1 MDNHK
6 IKEIRVEILTIGDE
20 LLYGQITDTNAQWMS
35 EKMSESGFRVI
46 RKTTVGDQEDAILT
60 AFAEAENRADIL
72 LITGGLGPTADDLTK
87 PMLSRYFNSKLVLHE
102 DALENIRQ
110 IFEKR
115 GFELTERNRQQAELP
130 DKCEYV
136 PNPLGTAPGMW
147 FEKEGKVFVSMP
159 GVPHEMK
166 HMMEVSIIPELIH
179 HFSPPV
185 IYHRMIRTSGIG
197 ESWLAEKI
205 KDWEEALPENIKLAY
220 LPSLGEVRLRLTAFG
235 EHKEGLQK
243 LVEEKTRQLLP
254 LIEEWVYGYD
264 DDSLALAV
272 GRLLQKEGKTIAV
285 AESCTSGFVSYTLTS
300 IPGSSSYF
308 NGSIVAYG
316 NAVKESQLNVK
327 AETLQQYGAVSE
339 QAAREMAEGV
349 REALQ
354 SDYGLA
360 TTGIAGPGGGSAE
373 KPVGL
378 VWVALS
384 NGKQTIA
391 KKFRFTKGR
400 DINIRY
406 STTALLH
413 LFRQTLVKND
423 WQSAGKY

>member
-1 MDNHK
+1 MDNHN

-35 EKMSESGFRVI
+35 EKMSESGFRVV
-46 RKTTVGDQEDAILT
+46 RQTTVGDQEEAILT

-87 PMLSRYFNSKLVLHE
+87 PMLCRYFNSSLELNE

-130 DKCEYV
+130 DKSEYV

-166 HMMEVSIIPELIH
+166 HMLEYNVIPKLVH
-179 HFSPPV
+179 RFSPPV

-235 EHKEGLQK
+235 EHKESLQK
-243 LVEEKTRQLLP
+243 QVEERSQQLLP

-264 DDSLALAV
+264 DDSLAQAV
-272 GRLLQKEGKTIAV
+272 GNLLQKEGKTVAV

-300 IPGSSSYF
+300 VPGSSLYF
-308 NGSIVAYG
+308 NGSIIAYQ
-316 NAVKESQLNVK
+316 NEIKESKLGVNSV
-327 AETLQQYGAVSE
+327 TLQQYGAVSE
-339 QAAREMAEGV
+339 QTACEMAEGV
-349 REALQ
+349 RKVLK

-391 KKFRFTKGR
+391 KKFQFTKGR

-406 STTALLH
+406 STAALLN
-413 LFRQTLVKND
+413 LFRQTLAKNG